1 LFPLLLAATAQVPFA
16 RAIGTSYSSRHLN
29 DVILRSHLMLMNQ
42 GVHVPV
48 SITLLMIERRECK
61 ILLVMM
67 MMIVICDYVTAN

>member
-1 LFPLLLAATAQVPFA
+1 
-16 RAIGTSYSSRHLN
+16 
-29 DVILRSHLMLMNQ
+29 MLMNQ